1 MDGMKKL
8 GNEKKLGKTK
18 LVKSN
23 TEGHMADQPFQI
35 TVAVLDMV
43 RNLSAEGFKAREIAP
58 RLGISETAVY
68 TYIKRNIEF
77 ARAVADGK
85 KAFKDAEKA
94 VKEKARKER
103 AAAAKKAAE
112 EKEEKAKQ
120 KAIADKCAE
129 EKKAATAE
137 STAAIRKAKIQ
148 AAAMPPANTAPP
160 PAKTEKQEEL
170 TEDAKLLFIT
180 PGMPNAKLMNRYASR
195 MVQLLDKMLDTSIQ
209 TGRSNRLIEL
219 LVEVVYG
226 WQKTQNVTLTA
237 KVERPVESMEDNKL
251 IDVINIGA
259 DDE

>member
-1 MDGMKKL
+1 
-8 GNEKKLGKTK
+8 
-18 LVKSN
+18 
-23 TEGHMADQPFQI
+23 MADQPFQI
-35 TVAVLDMV
+35 TAAVLDTV

-77 ARAVADGK
+77 ARAIAEGK
-85 KAFKDAEKA
+85 KAFKALKEKTKNEKA
-94 VKEKARKER
+94 
-103 AAAAKKAAE
+103 AATKKAAVT
-112 EKEEKAKQ
+112 
-120 KAIADKCAE
+120 
-129 EKKAATAE
+129 KKAATSENA
-137 STAAIRKAKIQ
+137 AAIRKAKIQ

-180 PGMPNAKLMNRYASR
+180 PGMPNARLMNRYASR

-226 WQKTQNVTLTA
+226 WQKTQNIALTA

>member
-1 MDGMKKL
+1 MA
-8 GNEKKLGKTK
+8 GNAI
-18 LVKSN
+18 
-23 TEGHMADQPFQI
+23 MI
-35 TVAVLDMV
+35 TPDVLMRV
-43 RNLSAEGFKAREIAP
+43 RELTAAGFKYKDLA
-58 RLGISETAVY
+58 SELSVTERKIY
-68 TYIKRNIEF
+68 SLIERNIEF
-77 ARAVADGK
+77 ARAVAEGK
-85 KAFKDAEKA
+85 KAFSDAEKLRKAKGAGRGPEFSTTAKHTAEVELAPA
-94 VKEKARKER
+94 VEAQRVQK
-103 AAAAKKAAE
+103 AAAA
-112 EKEEKAKQ
+112 
-120 KAIADKCAE
+120 
-129 EKKAATAE
+129 E
-137 STAAIRKAKIQ
+137 SRKAKIQ

>member
-1 MDGMKKL
+1 
-8 GNEKKLGKTK
+8 
-18 LVKSN
+18 
-23 TEGHMADQPFQI
+23 MADQPFQI
-35 TVAVLDMV
+35 TAAVLDTV
-43 RNLSAEGFKAREIAP
+43 RNLSAEGFKAKEIAP

-77 ARAVADGK
+77 ARAIADGK
-85 KAFKDAEKA
+85 KAFKAL
-94 VKEKARKER
+94 KEKAKNEKVE
-103 AAAAKKAAE
+103 ATKKAA
-112 EKEEKAKQ
+112 KRTA
-120 KAIADKCAE
+120 

-137 STAAIRKAKIQ
+137 NAAAIRKAKIQ

-160 PAKTEKQEEL
+160 PVKNEKQEEL

-180 PGMPNAKLMNRYASR
+180 PGMPNARLMNRYASR

>member
-1 MDGMKKL
+1 
-8 GNEKKLGKTK
+8 
-18 LVKSN
+18 
-23 TEGHMADQPFQI
+23 MADQPFQI
-35 TVAVLDMV
+35 TAAVLDTV

-58 RLGISETAVY
+58 RLGISETTIYA
-68 TYIKRNIEF
+68 YIKRNIEF

-137 STAAIRKAKIQ
+137 NAAAIRKAKIQ

-160 PAKTEKQEEL
+160 PAKNEKPEEL

>member
-1 MDGMKKL
+1 
-8 GNEKKLGKTK
+8 
-18 LVKSN
+18 
-23 TEGHMADQPFQI
+23 MADQPFQI
-35 TVAVLDMV
+35 TAAVLDTV
-43 RNLSAEGFKAREIAP
+43 RNLSAVGFKAREIAP
-58 RLGISETAVY
+58 RLGISETTIYA
-68 TYIKRNIEF
+68 YIKRNIDF
-77 ARAVADGK
+77 ARAIADGK
-85 KAFKDAEKA
+85 KAFKDAEK
-94 VKEKARKER
+94 VRKE
-103 AAAAKKAAE
+103 KKAAE
-112 EKEEKAKQ
+112 RAEEKKAARRAEEKKAAKRT
-120 KAIADKCAE
+120 A

-137 STAAIRKAKIQ
+137 NAAAIRKAKIQ
-148 AAAMPPANTAPP
+148 AAAAMPPANTAPP
-160 PAKTEKQEEL
+160 PVKNEKPEEL

-226 WQKTQNVTLTA
+226 WQKTQNIALTA

>member
-1 MDGMKKL
+1 
-8 GNEKKLGKTK
+8 
-18 LVKSN
+18 
-23 TEGHMADQPFQI
+23 MADQPFQI
-35 TVAVLDMV
+35 TAAVLDTV

-58 RLGISETAVY
+58 RLGISETTIYA
-68 TYIKRNIEF
+68 YIKRNIEF
-77 ARAVADGK
+77 ARAVAEGK

-103 AAAAKKAAE
+103 AAAAKKE
-112 EKEEKAKQ
+112 EE
-120 KAIADKCAE
+120 
-129 EKKAATAE
+129 
-137 STAAIRKAKIQ
+137 
-148 AAAMPPANTAPP
+148 AAAVMPPTNPAPP
-160 PAKTEKQEEL
+160 PAKTEKTAKNEKIAKTEKPEEL

-180 PGMPNAKLMNRYASR
+180 PGMPNARLMNRYASR

>member
-1 MDGMKKL
+1 MR
-8 GNEKKLGKTK
+8 
-18 LVKSN
+18 
-23 TEGHMADQPFQI
+23 
-35 TVAVLDMV
+35 V
-43 RNLSAEGFKAREIAP
+43 RELTAAGFKCKDLA
-58 RLGISETAVY
+58 SELSVTERKIY
-68 TYIKRNIEF
+68 SLIERNIEF
-77 ARAVADGK
+77 ARAVAEGK
-85 KAFKDAEKA
+85 QAFNDAEKIRKAKGSGRGPGFRAA
-94 VKEKARKER
+94 VKHTAADKAPHEVELAPAVEAQRVQK
-103 AAAAKKAAE
+103 AVAAE
-112 EKEEKAKQ
+112 
-120 KAIADKCAE
+120 
-129 EKKAATAE
+129 
-137 STAAIRKAKIQ
+137 SRKAKIQ
-148 AAAMPPANTAPP
+148 AAAAMPPANTAPP
-160 PAKTEKQEEL
+160 PVKTEKPEEL

>member
-1 MDGMKKL
+1 
-8 GNEKKLGKTK
+8 
-18 LVKSN
+18 
-23 TEGHMADQPFQI
+23 MADQPFQI
-35 TVAVLDMV
+35 TAAVLDTV

-58 RLGISETAVY
+58 RLGISETTIYA
-68 TYIKRNIEF
+68 YIKRNIDF
-77 ARAVADGK
+77 ARAIADGK
-85 KAFKDAEKA
+85 KAFKDAEK
-94 VKEKARKER
+94 VRKE
-103 AAAAKKAAE
+103 KKAAE
-112 EKEEKAKQ
+112 RAEEKKAARRAEEKKAAKRT
-120 KAIADKCAE
+120 A

-137 STAAIRKAKIQ
+137 NAAAIRKAKIQ
-148 AAAMPPANTAPP
+148 AAAAMPPANTAPP
-160 PAKTEKQEEL
+160 PAKNEKPEEL

-226 WQKTQNVTLTA
+226 WQKTQNIALTA

>member
-1 MDGMKKL
+1 
-8 GNEKKLGKTK
+8 
-18 LVKSN
+18 
-23 TEGHMADQPFQI
+23 MADQPFQI
-35 TVAVLDMV
+35 TAAVLDTV

-58 RLGISETAVY
+58 HLGISETTIYA
-68 TYIKRNIEF
+68 YIKRNTDF

-85 KAFKDAEKA
+85 KAFKDAEKDRKKKA
-94 VKEKARKER
+94 V
-103 AAAAKKAAE
+103 AAKKAT
-112 EKEEKAKQ
+112 AKS
-120 KAIADKCAE
+120 AA

-137 STAAIRKAKIQ
+137 NAAAIRKAKIQ
-148 AAAMPPANTAPP
+148 AAAAMPPANTAPP
-160 PAKTEKQEEL
+160 PAKAEKPEEL

-180 PGMPNAKLMNRYASR
+180 PGMPNARLMNRYASR

>member
-1 MDGMKKL
+1 MA
-8 GNEKKLGKTK
+8 GNAI
-18 LVKSN
+18 
-23 TEGHMADQPFQI
+23 MI
-35 TVAVLDMV
+35 TPDVLTRV
-43 RNLSAEGFKAREIAP
+43 RELTAAGFKYKDLA
-58 RLGISETAVY
+58 SELSVTERKIY
-68 TYIKRNIEF
+68 SLIERNIEF
-77 ARAVADGK
+77 ARAVAEGK
-85 KAFKDAEKA
+85 KAFSDAEKLRKA
-94 VKEKARKER
+94 KGAGRRPEFRATAAKHTAEVKLAPSVEAQRVQK
-103 AAAAKKAAE
+103 AAAA
-112 EKEEKAKQ
+112 
-120 KAIADKCAE
+120 
-129 EKKAATAE
+129 E
-137 STAAIRKAKIQ
+137 SRKAKIQ

-160 PAKTEKQEEL
+160 PAKTEKPEEL

>member
-1 MDGMKKL
+1 
-8 GNEKKLGKTK
+8 
-18 LVKSN
+18 
-23 TEGHMADQPFQI
+23 MADQPFQI
-35 TVAVLDMV
+35 TAAVLDTV

-58 RLGISETAVY
+58 RLGISETTIYA
-68 TYIKRNIEF
+68 YIKRNIEF

-148 AAAMPPANTAPP
+148 AAAMPPANTMPP
-160 PAKTEKQEEL
+160 PAKTEKPEEL

-180 PGMPNAKLMNRYASR
+180 PGMPNARLMNRYASR

>member
-1 MDGMKKL
+1 MKKL
-8 GNEKKLGKTK
+8 GKARKKLGN
-18 LVKSN
+18 SN
-23 TEGHMADQPFQI
+23 TEENMADQPFQI
-35 TVAVLDMV
+35 TAAVLDTV

-77 ARAVADGK
+77 ARAIADGK
-85 KAFKDAEKA
+85 KAFKAL
-94 VKEKARKER
+94 KEKAKNEKVE
-103 AAAAKKAAE
+103 ATKKAA
-112 EKEEKAKQ
+112 KRTA
-120 KAIADKCAE
+120 

-137 STAAIRKAKIQ
+137 NAAAIRKAKIQ
-148 AAAMPPANTAPP
+148 AAAMAPANTAPP
-160 PAKTEKQEEL
+160 PAKTEKPEEL

-195 MVQLLDKMLDTSIQ
+195 MVQLLDKMLDTSIE

-226 WQKTQNVTLTA
+226 WQKTQNISLTA

>member
-1 MDGMKKL
+1 
-8 GNEKKLGKTK
+8 
-18 LVKSN
+18 
-23 TEGHMADQPFQI
+23 MADQPFQI
-35 TVAVLDMV
+35 TAAVLDTV

-58 RLGISETAVY
+58 HLGISETTIYA
-68 TYIKRNIEF
+68 YIKRNTDF

-85 KAFKDAEKA
+85 KAFKDAEKT
-94 VKEKARKER
+94 RKKKT
-103 AAAAKKAAE
+103 AAAKKAT
-112 EKEEKAKQ
+112 AKST
-120 KAIADKCAE
+120 A

-137 STAAIRKAKIQ
+137 NAAAIRKAKIQ

-160 PAKTEKQEEL
+160 PAKNEKPEEL

-180 PGMPNAKLMNRYASR
+180 PGMPNARLMNRYASR

>member
-1 MDGMKKL
+1 
-8 GNEKKLGKTK
+8 
-18 LVKSN
+18 
-23 TEGHMADQPFQI
+23 MADQPFQI
-35 TVAVLDMV
+35 TAAVLDTV

-77 ARAVADGK
+77 ARAIADGK
-85 KAFKDAEKA
+85 KAFKAL
-94 VKEKARKER
+94 KEKAKNEKVE
-103 AAAAKKAAE
+103 ATKKAA
-112 EKEEKAKQ
+112 KRT
-120 KAIADKCAE
+120 AD
-129 EKKAATAE
+129 KKAATAE
-137 STAAIRKAKIQ
+137 NAAAIRKAKIQ
-148 AAAMPPANTAPP
+148 AAAMAPANTAPP
-160 PAKTEKQEEL
+160 PAKTEKPEEL

-180 PGMPNAKLMNRYASR
+180 PGMPNARLMNRYASR

>member
-1 MDGMKKL
+1 
-8 GNEKKLGKTK
+8 
-18 LVKSN
+18 
-23 TEGHMADQPFQI
+23 MADQPFQI
-35 TVAVLDMV
+35 TAAVLDTV

-58 RLGISETAVY
+58 RLGISETTIYA
-68 TYIKRNIEF
+68 YIKRNIEF
-77 ARAVADGK
+77 ARAIADGK

-160 PAKTEKQEEL
+160 PAKTEKPEEL

-180 PGMPNAKLMNRYASR
+180 PGMPNARLMNRYASR

>member
-1 MDGMKKL
+1 
-8 GNEKKLGKTK
+8 
-18 LVKSN
+18 
-23 TEGHMADQPFQI
+23 MADQPFQI
-35 TVAVLDMV
+35 TAAVLDTV

-58 RLGISETAVY
+58 HLGISETAVY

-77 ARAVADGK
+77 ARAIAEGK
-85 KAFKDAEKA
+85 KAFKAEKKTR
-94 VKEKARKER
+94 KEKT
-103 AAAAKKAAE
+103 AAAKKATAKSAE
-112 EKEEKAKQ
+112 ER
-120 KAIADKCAE
+120 
-129 EKKAATAE
+129 KAATAE
-137 STAAIRKAKIQ
+137 NAAAIRKAKIQ
-148 AAAMPPANTAPP
+148 AAAAMPPANTTPP
-160 PAKTEKQEEL
+160 PAKNEKPEEL

-226 WQKTQNVTLTA
+226 WQKTQNIALTA

>member
-1 MDGMKKL
+1 
-8 GNEKKLGKTK
+8 
-18 LVKSN
+18 
-23 TEGHMADQPFQI
+23 MADQPFQI
-35 TVAVLDMV
+35 TAAVLDTV

-77 ARAVADGK
+77 ARAIADGK
-85 KAFKDAEKA
+85 KAFKAL
-94 VKEKARKER
+94 KEKAKNEKVE
-103 AAAAKKAAE
+103 ATKKAA
-112 EKEEKAKQ
+112 KRTA
-120 KAIADKCAE
+120 

-137 STAAIRKAKIQ
+137 NAAAIRKAKIQ
-148 AAAMPPANTAPP
+148 AAAMAPANTAPP
-160 PAKTEKQEEL
+160 PAKTEKPEEL

-180 PGMPNAKLMNRYASR
+180 PGMPNARLMNRYASR
-195 MVQLLDKMLDTSIQ
+195 MVQLLDKMLDTSIE

>member
-1 MDGMKKL
+1 
-8 GNEKKLGKTK
+8 
-18 LVKSN
+18 
-23 TEGHMADQPFQI
+23 MADNAIMI
-35 TVAVLDMV
+35 TPDVLMRV
-43 RNLSAEGFKAREIAP
+43 RELTAAGFKCKDLAQELSVTERKIYSLIE
-58 RLGISETAVY
+58 
-68 TYIKRNIEF
+68 RNIEF
-77 ARAVADGK
+77 ARAVAEGK
-85 KAFKDAEKA
+85 KAFMDA
-94 VKEKARKER
+94 EKARKEK
-103 AAAAKKAAE
+103 AQNEKADEKASAAKKAAE
-112 EKEEKAKQ
+112 EKEEKNRQRAEQRVKQ
-120 KAIADKCAE
+120 KAISDKRAE

-137 STAAIRKAKIQ
+137 NAAAIRKAKIQ
-148 AAAMPPANTAPP
+148 AAAMPPANAAPP
-160 PAKTEKQEEL
+160 PAKNEKPEEL

-226 WQKTQNVTLTA
+226 WQKTQNIALTA

>member
-1 MDGMKKL
+1 
-8 GNEKKLGKTK
+8 
-18 LVKSN
+18 
-23 TEGHMADQPFQI
+23 MADQAFQI
-35 TVAVLDMV
+35 TAAVLDMV

-160 PAKTEKQEEL
+160 PAKDEKPEEL

>member
-1 MDGMKKL
+1 
-8 GNEKKLGKTK
+8 
-18 LVKSN
+18 
-23 TEGHMADQPFQI
+23 MADQPFQI
-35 TVAVLDMV
+35 TAAVLDTV

-58 RLGISETAVY
+58 RLGISETTIYA
-68 TYIKRNIEF
+68 YIKRNIEF

-85 KAFKDAEKA
+85 KAFKAEKKTR
-94 VKEKARKER
+94 KEKT
-103 AAAAKKAAE
+103 AAAKKAT
-112 EKEEKAKQ
+112 AKS
-120 KAIADKCAE
+120 AE

-137 STAAIRKAKIQ
+137 NAAAIRKAKIQ
-148 AAAMPPANTAPP
+148 AAAAMPPANTAPP
-160 PAKTEKQEEL
+160 PVKNEKPEEL

>member
-1 MDGMKKL
+1 
-8 GNEKKLGKTK
+8 
-18 LVKSN
+18 
-23 TEGHMADQPFQI
+23 MADQPFQI
-35 TVAVLDMV
+35 TAAVLDTV

-77 ARAVADGK
+77 ARAIADGK
-85 KAFKDAEKA
+85 KAFKDAEKIR
-94 VKEKARKER
+94 KEKAQNEK
-103 AAAAKKAAE
+103 AAAAEKAAE
-112 EKEEKAKQ
+112 KAAKEKEEKIRQRAEQRTKRNAVAAKRT
-120 KAIADKCAE
+120 AE
-129 EKKAATAE
+129 RKAATAE
-137 STAAIRKAKIQ
+137 NAAAIRKAKIQ
-148 AAAMPPANTAPP
+148 AAAAMPPANTAPP
-160 PAKTEKQEEL
+160 PVKNEKPEEL

-226 WQKTQNVTLTA
+226 WQKTQNGTLTA

>member
-1 MDGMKKL
+1 
-8 GNEKKLGKTK
+8 
-18 LVKSN
+18 
-23 TEGHMADQPFQI
+23 MADQPFQI
-35 TVAVLDMV
+35 TAAVLDTV

-58 RLGISETAVY
+58 RLGISETTIYA
-68 TYIKRNIEF
+68 YIKRNIDF
-77 ARAVADGK
+77 ARAIADGK
-85 KAFKDAEKA
+85 KTFKDAEK
-94 VKEKARKER
+94 VRKE
-103 AAAAKKAAE
+103 KKAAE
-112 EKEEKAKQ
+112 R
-120 KAIADKCAE
+120 AE
-129 EKKAATAE
+129 EKKAARRAEEKKAAKRTAE
-137 STAAIRKAKIQ
+137 RKAATAENAAAIRKAKIQ
-148 AAAMPPANTAPP
+148 AAAVMPPANTAPP
-160 PAKTEKQEEL
+160 PAKNEKPEEL

-226 WQKTQNVTLTA
+226 WQKTQNIALTA

>member
-1 MDGMKKL
+1 
-8 GNEKKLGKTK
+8 
-18 LVKSN
+18 
-23 TEGHMADQPFQI
+23 MADQPFQI
-35 TVAVLDMV
+35 TAAVLDTV

-58 RLGISETAVY
+58 RLGISETTIYA
-68 TYIKRNIEF
+68 YIKRNIEF
-77 ARAVADGK
+77 ARAIADGK

-129 EKKAATAE
+129 EKKAVTAE

-148 AAAMPPANTAPP
+148 AAMAPANTAPP
-160 PAKTEKQEEL
+160 PAKAEKPEEL

-226 WQKTQNVTLTA
+226 WQKTQNIALTA

>member
-1 MDGMKKL
+1 
-8 GNEKKLGKTK
+8 
-18 LVKSN
+18 
-23 TEGHMADQPFQI
+23 MADQPFQI
-35 TVAVLDMV
+35 TAAVLDTV

-58 RLGISETAVY
+58 HLGISETTIYA
-68 TYIKRNIEF
+68 YIKRNTDF

-85 KAFKDAEKA
+85 KAFKDAEKN
-94 VKEKARKER
+94 RKKKT
-103 AAAAKKAAE
+103 AAAKKAT
-112 EKEEKAKQ
+112 AKST
-120 KAIADKCAE
+120 A

-137 STAAIRKAKIQ
+137 NAAAIRKAKIQ
-148 AAAMPPANTAPP
+148 AAAAMPPANTAPP
-160 PAKTEKQEEL
+160 PAKNEKPEEL

>member
-1 MDGMKKL
+1 
-8 GNEKKLGKTK
+8 
-18 LVKSN
+18 
-23 TEGHMADQPFQI
+23 MADQPFQI
-35 TVAVLDMV
+35 TAAVLDTV

-58 RLGISETAVY
+58 RLGISETTIYA
-68 TYIKRNIEF
+68 YIKRNIEI

-94 VKEKARKER
+94 VQEKARKER

-137 STAAIRKAKIQ
+137 SATAIRKARIQ
-148 AAAMPPANTAPP
+148 AAAAMPPANTAPP
-160 PAKTEKQEEL
+160 PVKNEKPEEL

>member
-1 MDGMKKL
+1 MA
-8 GNEKKLGKTK
+8 GN
-18 LVKSN
+18 
-23 TEGHMADQPFQI
+23 AI
-35 TVAVLDMV
+35 TITPDVLMRV
-43 RNLSAEGFKAREIAP
+43 RELTAAGFKCKDLA
-58 RLGISETAVY
+58 SELSVTERKIY
-68 TYIKRNIEF
+68 SLIERNIEF
-77 ARAVADGK
+77 ARAVAEGK
-85 KAFKDAEKA
+85 QAFNDAEKIR
-94 VKEKARKER
+94 KAKGSGRGPGFR
-103 AAAAKKAAE
+103 AAAKHTAADKAPHEVELAPAVEAQRVQKAA
-112 EKEEKAKQ
+112 A
-120 KAIADKCAE
+120 
-129 EKKAATAE
+129 AE

-160 PAKTEKQEEL
+160 PAKNEKPEEL

>member
-1 MDGMKKL
+1 
-8 GNEKKLGKTK
+8 
-18 LVKSN
+18 
-23 TEGHMADQPFQI
+23 MADQPFQI
-35 TVAVLDMV
+35 TAAVLDTV

-58 RLGISETAVY
+58 RLGISETTIYA
-68 TYIKRNIEF
+68 YIKRNIEF
-77 ARAVADGK
+77 ARAIADGK

-160 PAKTEKQEEL
+160 PAKTEKPEEL

-226 WQKTQNVTLTA
+226 WQKTQNIALTA

>member
-1 MDGMKKL
+1 
-8 GNEKKLGKTK
+8 
-18 LVKSN
+18 
-23 TEGHMADQPFQI
+23 MADQAFQI
-35 TVAVLDMV
+35 TAAVLDTV

-58 RLGISETAVY
+58 RLGISETTIYA
-68 TYIKRNIEF
+68 YIKRNIDF
-77 ARAVADGK
+77 ARAIADGK
-85 KAFKDAEKA
+85 KAFKDAEK
-94 VKEKARKER
+94 VRKE
-103 AAAAKKAAE
+103 KKAAE
-112 EKEEKAKQ
+112 RAEEKKAARRAEEKKAAKRT
-120 KAIADKCAE
+120 A

-137 STAAIRKAKIQ
+137 NAAAIRKAKIQ

-160 PAKTEKQEEL
+160 PAKTEKPEEL

-180 PGMPNAKLMNRYASR
+180 PGMPNARLMNRYASR

-226 WQKTQNVTLTA
+226 WQKTQNIALTA

>member
-1 MDGMKKL
+1 MR
-8 GNEKKLGKTK
+8 
-18 LVKSN
+18 
-23 TEGHMADQPFQI
+23 
-35 TVAVLDMV
+35 V
-43 RNLSAEGFKAREIAP
+43 RELTAAGFKCKDLA
-58 RLGISETAVY
+58 SELSVTERKIY
-68 TYIKRNIEF
+68 SLIERNIEF
-77 ARAVADGK
+77 ARAVAEGK
-85 KAFKDAEKA
+85 QAFNDAEKIR
-94 VKEKARKER
+94 KAKGSGRGPGFR
-103 AAAAKKAAE
+103 AAAKHTAADKAPHEVELAPAVEAQRVQKAA
-112 EKEEKAKQ
+112 A
-120 KAIADKCAE
+120 
-129 EKKAATAE
+129 AE
-137 STAAIRKAKIQ
+137 SRKAKIQ

-160 PAKTEKQEEL
+160 PAKTEKPEEL

-180 PGMPNAKLMNRYASR
+180 PGMPNARLMNRYASR

>member
-1 MDGMKKL
+1 
-8 GNEKKLGKTK
+8 
-18 LVKSN
+18 
-23 TEGHMADQPFQI
+23 MADQPFQI
-35 TVAVLDMV
+35 TAAVLDTV

-58 RLGISETAVY
+58 HLGISETTIYA
-68 TYIKRNIEF
+68 YIKRNTDF

-85 KAFKDAEKA
+85 KAFKDAEKT
-94 VKEKARKER
+94 RKKKT
-103 AAAAKKAAE
+103 AAAKKATAKSAE
-112 EKEEKAKQ
+112 ER
-120 KAIADKCAE
+120 
-129 EKKAATAE
+129 KAATAE
-137 STAAIRKAKIQ
+137 NAAAIRKAKIQ
-148 AAAMPPANTAPP
+148 AAAAMPPANTAPP
-160 PAKTEKQEEL
+160 PAKNEKSEEL

-237 KVERPVESMEDNKL
+237 KVERPIESMEDNKL

>member
-1 MDGMKKL
+1 
-8 GNEKKLGKTK
+8 
-18 LVKSN
+18 
-23 TEGHMADQPFQI
+23 MADQPFQI
-35 TVAVLDMV
+35 TAAVLDTV
-43 RNLSAEGFKAREIAP
+43 RNLSAEGFKAKEIAP

-85 KAFKDAEKA
+85 KAFKAL
-94 VKEKARKER
+94 KEKAKKEKVEVT
-103 AAAAKKAAE
+103 KKAA
-112 EKEEKAKQ
+112 KRTA
-120 KAIADKCAE
+120 

-137 STAAIRKAKIQ
+137 NAAAIRKAKIQ

-160 PAKTEKQEEL
+160 PAKTEKPEEL

-180 PGMPNAKLMNRYASR
+180 PGMPNARLMNRYASR